1 MNKKLIVISISIAL
15 IFSACSRKTPV
26 PANPSY
32 WPTRGWR
39 TSTPEEQGFDSLKL
53 AEGLKAI
60 RENNI
65 NIHSLMI
72 IRNDAVILDAYFY
85 PYDGETVHGLA
96 SVTKSVLTALVG
108 IASDQGKLE
117 LDDRMV
123 SFFPD
128 REIAN
133 NGFLKHRITVRH
145 LTGMTSGLDCISAN
159 DEQTLTEMG
168 NAPDWVQFTLDLKV
182 KHIPGTH
189 FEYCS
194 PGVHVLSAILQ
205 EATGMTAAEFARINL
220 FEPLGITD
228 VIWETD
234 PQGYSDGWAGLYLH
248 PRDVAKIGYLM
259 LHQGQ
264 WDGKQIISSR
274 WVEEATKLQSKT
286 GRGDNYGYG
295 WWVPPPTQF
304 VEFAAEGRGGQYI
317 RVLPELNLIVVTTGS
332 GFEWNDIVPLIVP
345 AMVDIAEPLPANPAG
360 VEQLGIALKAIL
372 QPPSPQTPQPLP
384 NTARAI
390 SGQTYAF
397 EFSPL
402 DLKTIRWEFDGSE
415 EARLFATF
423 YNQPD
428 RDLRVGMDG
437 VYRFYPIG
445 EHNLLL
451 GMRGS
456 WIDAQ
461 TFLFEYDAVANG
473 EAYGLEIRFDGDQV
487 IVNAKE
493 RTHEAVVSIV
503 GNVQN
508 SQKEVK

>member
-1 MNKKLIVISISIAL
+1 
-15 IFSACSRKTPV
+15 
-26 PANPSY
+26 
-32 WPTRGWR
+32 
-39 TSTPEEQGFDSLKL
+39 
-53 AEGLKAI
+53 
-60 RENNI
+60 
-65 NIHSLMI
+65 
-72 IRNDAVILDAYFY
+72 
-85 PYDGETVHGLA
+85 
-96 SVTKSVLTALVG
+96 
-108 IASDQGKLE
+108 
-117 LDDRMV
+117 
-123 SFFPD
+123 
-128 REIAN
+128 
-133 NGFLKHRITVRH
+133 
-145 LTGMTSGLDCISAN
+145 
-159 DEQTLTEMG
+159 
-168 NAPDWVQFTLDLKV
+168 
-182 KHIPGTH
+182 
-189 FEYCS
+189 
-194 PGVHVLSAILQ
+194 
-205 EATGMTAAEFARINL
+205 
-220 FEPLGITD
+220 
-228 VIWETD
+228 
-234 PQGYSDGWAGLYLH
+234 
-248 PRDVAKIGYLM
+248 
-259 LHQGQ
+259 
-264 WDGKQIISSR
+264 
-274 WVEEATKLQSKT
+274 
-286 GRGDNYGYG
+286 
-295 WWVPPPTQF
+295 
-304 VEFAAEGRGGQYI
+304 
-317 RVLPELNLIVVTTGS
+317 
-332 GFEWNDIVPLIVP
+332 
-345 AMVDIAEPLPANPAG
+345 MVDIAEPLPANPAG